1 MVDWWILMT
10 VKKLVVDLYF
20 GRERITTSHMELCLP
35 IEFLVLQGPVDL
47 TIATTA
53 SSLGFLSIP
62 TQEGVLGSLVAGD
75 EWRVLLGLCLN
86 YQTLLVDCD
95 DICMCLCITI
105 C

>member
-1 MVDWWILMT
+1 MT
-10 VKKLVVDLYF
+10 VKELVVDLCY
-20 GRERITTSHMELCLP
+20 GGECITTSHMELCLP

-62 TQEGVLGSLVAGD
+62 TQGGVLVSLVAGD

-86 YQTLLVDCD
+86 YRKLLVDCD
-95 DICMCLCITI
+95 DICMCLCI